1 MCHYVSYC
9 VPVTHMLINA
19 DLCLIMLIYNRAT
32 GVLLTDC
39 RKKKNRVGYIQ
50 RHDVSNSLPLCF
62 QDEALKRILLLH
74 FFWGGL

>member
-19 DLCLIMLIYNRAT
+19 DLCLIMLIYNGAT

-39 RKKKNRVGYIQ
+39 SRKRVLSIKG
-50 RHDVSNSLPLCF
+50 HNVSGIYSPSLFFRMKLCSPYRV
-62 QDEALKRILLLH
+62 L
-74 FFWGGL
+74 FFFFAGL

>member
-19 DLCLIMLIYNRAT
+19 DLCLIMLIYDGAT

-39 RKKKNRVGYIQ
+39 CRKRVVSIK
-50 RHDVSNSLPLCF
+50 RHNVSSICSPCPFSGSSFVPLIEF
-62 QDEALKRILLLH
+62 L
-74 FFWGGL
+74 FFFFSVL

>member
-32 GVLLTDC
+32 GALLTDC
-39 RKKKNRVGYIQ
+39 RAGS
-50 RHDVSNSLPLCF
+50 HDASATLPLHF
-62 QDEALKRILLLH
+62 QDEALFHCSKE
-74 FFWGGL
+74 FCS

>member
-19 DLCLIMLIYNRAT
+19 DLCLIMLIYNRAK

-39 RKKKNRVGYIQ
+39 RKKELAHMMQ
-50 RHDVSNSLPLCF
+50 ALLSLSILRMELCF
-62 QDEALKRILLLH
+62 IVKKNYASRFSARL
-74 FFWGGL
+74 W